1 MKGDT
6 SRPCNARAEK
16 CTICNVGKSTQSGP
30 REKHAKSLEG
40 WAVETLK
47 ERLAFQFSG
56 VHTVTLLTLASAVA
70 PHLEILACFLLR
82 HVACY
87 VDGHITVT
95 PAFHHSF
102 HTRLSSTFDFYRS
115 ELSILKFL
123 PFSAEEKFN

>member
-1 MKGDT
+1 M
-6 SRPCNARAEK
+6 
-16 CTICNVGKSTQSGP
+16 
-30 REKHAKSLEG
+30 
-40 WAVETLK
+40 ETLK
-47 ERLAFQFSG
+47 ERLAFHFSG

-102 HTRLSSTFDFYRS
+102 HTRLSSTVDFYRS

-123 PFSAEEKFN
+123 QFSPEEKFN